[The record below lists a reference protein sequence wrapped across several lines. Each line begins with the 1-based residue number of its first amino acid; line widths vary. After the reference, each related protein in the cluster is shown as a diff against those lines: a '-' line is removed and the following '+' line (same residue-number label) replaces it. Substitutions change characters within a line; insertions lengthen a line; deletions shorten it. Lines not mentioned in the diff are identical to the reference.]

1 MHSLLFHPYTVV
13 SFAETLH
20 SIWFTSGLCAMEM
33 VTALDGMCFPSM
45 TQFQWGSFNFLTWF
59 VWWLHLVRR
68 WYKVGCYFVLPL
80 IWDVCSI
87 YIRFSE
93 SHRLPL
99 TCPRRWWN
107 VFFFF
112 LFLLQWAEEET
123 IKSYEREEFLFF
135 FLVICQVL
143 QMGQLNSHMYEEITN
158 TVITNFGNALQRE
171 CPFLHGG
178 TYVPCTKSIS
188 QGDTFKRLLVD
199 GKCMVVPVYSA
210 ILALHVFFV
219 STHSLSCRNG
229 KS

>member
-112 LFLLQWAEEET
+112 CF
-123 IKSYEREEFLFF
+123 SERRRRQLSPMKERNFF
-135 FLVICQVL
+135 FFFFGHLSGFADGTVKFPHVWGNYEYSDNKFWQCFAKRVPFSTWRYIC
-143 QMGQLNSHMYEEITN
+143 SMY
-158 TVITNFGNALQRE
+158 
-171 CPFLHGG
+171 
-178 TYVPCTKSIS
+178 
-188 QGDTFKRLLVD
+188 
-199 GKCMVVPVYSA
+199 
-210 ILALHVFFV
+210 
-219 STHSLSCRNG
+219 
-229 KS
+229 